1 MASAKEIMMPIHA
14 CWERVVT
21 TWKSFRPARRR
32 RSSAR
37 FFAETFESRRMLS
50 AFFVNSLADSH
61 DSNPGDGIAADAN
74 GFATLRA
81 AVEEANAHLGADTIT
96 LPAGVFVLSS
106 ANGPLN
112 VTDDVTILGSR
123 VCEIDG
129 TAFDEAFSVH
139 GSAHLQFDQV
149 SVFSS
154 STFAANFRQT
164 LLTTNTRQADL
175 VVAFSATPS
184 LLFAA
189 EAKTLNGLSSLGGI
203 TIPEVKM
210 DDSPRK
216 SALKTAVLDDSAVP
230 TPEQAIDQIINAL
243 FRNEPDF
250 VLPIGAEQ
258 APRPMREVDS
268 HPMSKTEAEEGSP
281 LPKVPPNAEPES
293 PSEAMSSD
301 DESLPDSSDDD
312 AVGSIL
318 RGWAD
323 EAGWDEFDFL
333 TRSSGTV
340 AALPRHG
347 SRVAAF
353 AGALL
358 TGVVTSS
365 WSRADLGSW
374 RDSVSLNTWRTRLE
388 RLRRRAR

>member
-1 MASAKEIMMPIHA
+1 
-14 CWERVVT
+14 
-21 TWKSFRPARRR
+21 
-32 RSSAR
+32 
-37 FFAETFESRRMLS
+37 MLS